1 MFILS
6 PIAWRAR
13 SISGT
18 VTALTI
24 FSLLAALSGCRIPTL
39 RCPQPGPMIPQ
50 AYQFPVH
57 VDATAGNS
65 GPTGMRQNGGAADST
80 GKTPATGT
88 GQDGDASDS
97 GDDNDKA
104 DDSGTDEQKSPSDE
118 SASDTHGRSSVFKL
132 INFVRPAHSLELK
145 PVDEPEGSASD
156 PNAGVQ
162 NTAQAEA
169 TTEKADSK
177 SVKDGSSAAS
187 QPPKIPADNIPTVPS
202 DMNFGNSSLDNSA
215 QVAMSAFFND
225 PFLVGL
231 INEALVGNQELKI
244 LSENIQIASNEVL
257 ARSGEYRPFVTLG
270 AGAGLEKSSRFS
282 RNGAV
287 EDQLDGA
294 PGKAF
299 PDPLPDFLVGTNVS
313 WELDIWKKLR
323 NAQNAAAMRYLGTR
337 DGRNYIVTRMVAEVA
352 ENYYKLLALD
362 NRMTTLDKTIHLQQQ
377 SLQISQ
383 AMMEAAR
390 GTQLAVQR
398 FQAEVRKNES
408 ERMIIQQEITQ
419 VENRINFLLGRYPQ
433 PIGRPPVEYVD
444 LNLNALSAGV
454 PAQLLQNRS
463 DIRQAE
469 RELTAAGL
477 DIQVARA
484 RFYPSL
490 GLRAGVG
497 LNAFNTKYLLSTP
510 ESLVYNAAMDLVG
523 PLINRRAIKA
533 DYFTANARQLQAL
546 YEYQRTIL
554 NAHLEVVNHMTKVE
568 NYRQSIE
575 VKKQQLA
582 ALEASIDSAT
592 KLFQS
597 AHGEYL
603 DVLLVQREF
612 MEAKMLTI
620 ETKQEQLGAIVNAYQ
635 ALGGGGF

>member
-1 MFILS
+1 MNILYRIS
-6 PIAWRAR
+6 WRKLYNFNA
-13 SISGT
+13 
-18 VTALTI
+18 VVALGF

-39 RCPQPGPMIPQ
+39 RCPQPGPVIPQ

-57 VDATAGNS
+57 TPSANEQSSQSAMNSGSAAASATAKPLAS
-65 GPTGMRQNGGAADST
+65 GG
-80 GKTPATGT
+80 
-88 GQDGDASDS
+88 GQDTDASATEDS
-97 GDDNDKA
+97 KTKSDDTNNV
-104 DDSGTDEQKSPSDE
+104 DDSGVDQQPSPSDDTTSSS
-118 SASDTHGRSSVFKL
+118 SAHTSPSTL
-132 INFVRPAHSLELK
+132 ISFVQPARDLKLK
-145 PVDEPEGSASD
+145 PEDG
-156 PNAGVQ
+156 
-162 NTAQAEA
+162 A
-169 TTEKADSK
+169 TTGQPAAP
-177 SVKDGSSAAS
+177 SVESL
-187 QPPKIPADNIPTVPS
+187 PTVPS
-202 DMNFGNSSLDNSA
+202 DMNFGNNSLENSA
-215 QVAMSAFFND
+215 QVASLAFYND

-244 LSENIQIASNEVL
+244 LSENIQIANNEVL
-257 ARSGEYRPFVTLG
+257 SRSGEYRPFVTLG

-352 ENYYKLLALD
+352 ENYYMLLALD
-362 NRMTTLDKTIHLQQQ
+362 NRMTTLDKTIQLQQQ

-383 AMMEAAR
+383 SMMEAAR

-398 FQAEVRKNES
+398 FQAEVRKNQS

-444 LNLNALSAGV
+444 LNLNALAAGV
-454 PAQLLQNRS
+454 PSQLLQNRS

-469 RELTAAGL
+469 RELQAAGL
-477 DIQVARA
+477 DILVARA

-497 LNAFNTKYLLSTP
+497 LNSFNTKYLLSTP

-554 NAHLEVVNHMTKVE
+554 NAYLEVVNHMTKVE

-582 ALEASIDSAT
+582 ALESSIDSAT
-592 KLFQS
+592 KLFQN
-597 AHGEYL
+597 ARGEYL

-620 ETKQEQLGAIVNAYQ
+620 ATKQEQLGAVVNAYQ